1 MKKVVF
7 AFGRYNPPTVGHA
20 ELITYTVRLAQKNG
34 AEHRIYTSQ
43 SHDPSKNPLAP
54 KQKMAFLRQIFPGV
68 NFVDDPA
75 MKTAF
80 AICRKLADE
89 GYEDVTFVVGDDRVS
104 EFRASFSKY
113 IKPKTAKDFNPKIH
127 YPFKKFQVVSSGS
140 RKQGISGTALR
151 AAVRKGDFATFAKA
165 SAARDKTL
173 AKKIFTATKKNLAE
187 EYVDEASQREVVKLL
202 STRGWK
208 LHRRGTNHDI
218 YSHEKGSRH
227 ITVPRHGG
235 ELDRRLSK
243 EIDKQ
248 TVRYIREEMSRKDF
262 SNHLNSFIDFCCDKL
277 SIKDK
282 PTLKFK
288 EPADQGEQ
296 PSFAAYAPGAR
307 EVYVMSKNRHPMDIF
322 RSVAHELVHH
332 KQNEDGRI
340 GKDIAKEGAT
350 GSDIENEANSRA
362 GELMRWYGKANPAAF
377 SMSYVTENKAIVLA
391 GVPGSG
397 KDKILKE
404 TILPFGFSEI
414 SSETYTTPSDRLIVV
429 NGTSNYE
436 RIRFIKEDLEKAGYE
451 TIMVFVN
458 TSNDV
463 SRQRNEA
470 RAEKGGRVI
479 NEAVRYTKWKNAQDT
494 LDRYDDLFERVFV
507 IQNDLDLNQSQE
519 VIQETHHK
527 LVEMVSED
535 IRQFALSESDR
546 RFENML
552 NEMDTGLMPSSRN
565 IIDKRNDNS
574 SSAKDD
580 TVYTKDWRRN
590 NVTTPSPEDRF
601 GAKTPENTTPK
612 VDTQRGAYGATP
624 EVKGTIST
632 FRGVNRTPILET
644 GGAGNWGT
652 SKLADKYKSDTPG
665 QIPGKNLEMGYFQ
678 YAKTKA
684 PQVKVFG
691 NLPKQAD
698 RVGQTYTSAKNPSFV
713 GDITSDQN
721 AFSIGDPL
729 TNWSAIDRW
738 SMREETR
745 NKFKAR
751 YGKLAEQKIKETAA
765 KLRRESIF
773 DAPIGVT
780 PNAGNASDDGRPDI
794 NAEFEKMAIMKPRRK
809 LNKKK

>member
-1 MKKVVF
+1 MKKIVF
-7 AFGRYNPPTVGHA
+7 TFGRYNPPTSGHA
-20 ELITYTVRLAQKNG
+20 ELITYAVKLAQRTG
-34 AEHRIYTSQ
+34 ADHRIYTSQ

-68 NFVDDPA
+68 NFVDDSA

-80 AICRKLADE
+80 IICRKLADE
-89 GYEDVTFVVGDDRVS
+89 GYEDVTFVVGDDRVADFKS
-104 EFRASFSKY
+104 QMSKY
-113 IKPKTAKDFNPKIH
+113 VKPKTAKDFNPKIH
-127 YPFKKFQVVSSGS
+127 YPFKKFQVVSSGA
-140 RKQGISGTALR
+140 RKQGISGTDLR

-173 AKKIFTATKKNLAE
+173 ARKIFTATRAQLKEQMLYE
-187 EYVDEASQREVVKLL
+187 EL
-202 STRGWK
+202 
-208 LHRRGTNHDI
+208 
-218 YSHEKGSRH
+218 
-227 ITVPRHGG
+227 
-235 ELDRRLSK
+235 
-243 EIDKQ
+243 
-248 TVRYIREEMSRKDF
+248 SRKDF
-262 SNHLNSFIDFCCDKL
+262 TNHLNSFLDFCCDKL

-282 PTLKFK
+282 PSLKFK
-288 EPADQGEQ
+288 EPTDQGEQ

-307 EVYVMSKNRHPMDIF
+307 EVHVMSKNRHPMDIF

-362 GELMRWYGKANPAAF
+362 GELMRWYGKANPASF

-404 TILPFGFSEI
+404 TILPFGFTEI
-414 SSETYTTPSDRLIVV
+414 SSETYTRPSDRLIVV

-436 RIRFIKEDLEKAGYE
+436 RIRFIKEDLEKDGYE

-470 RAEKGGRVI
+470 RADKGGRVI

-494 LDRYDDLFERVFV
+494 LDRYDDLFEKV
-507 IQNDLDLNQSQE
+507 IVVQNDLDLNQSIE

-535 IRQFALSESDR
+535 IRQFSLAPVDKK
-546 RFENML
+546 FENML
-552 NEMDTGLMPSSRN
+552 EG
-565 IIDKRNDNS
+565 
-574 SSAKDD
+574 
-580 TVYTKDWRRN
+580 YTDFSVN
-590 NVTTPSPEDRF
+590 NRQNP
-601 GAKTPENTTPK
+601 
-612 VDTQRGAYGATP
+612 
-624 EVKGTIST
+624 
-632 FRGVNRTPILET
+632 T

-652 SKLADKYKSDTPG
+652 SKLADRYKADTPG
-665 QIPGKNLEMGYFQ
+665 QIPGKNIEMGYYQ
-678 YAKTKA
+678 PK
-684 PQVKVFG
+684 VKVFG

-721 AFSIGDPL
+721 TFIPNEPMAQW
-729 TNWSAIDRW
+729 TAIDRW
-738 SMREETR
+738 AMREETR
-745 NKFKAR
+745 NRFKAK
-751 YGKLAEQKIKETAA
+751 YGYLAEQKMRETIARLKTEGMYEPYGSSGFTGA
-765 KLRRESIF
+765 
-773 DAPIGVT
+773 T

>member
-7 AFGRYNPPTVGHA
+7 AFGRYNPPTTGHA
-20 ELITYTVRLAQKNG
+20 ELITYTVRLAQRTG
-34 AEHRIYTSQ
+34 ADHRIYTSQ
-43 SHDPSKNPLAP
+43 SHDASKNPLSAA
-54 KQKMAFLRQIFPGV
+54 QKIGFLRQIFPGV
-68 NFVDDPA
+68 NFVADA
-75 MKTAF
+75 SMKTAF

-89 GYEDVTFVVGDDRVS
+89 GYEDVTFVVGDDRLVDFKS
-104 EFRASFSKY
+104 QMSKY
-113 IKPKTAKDFNPKIH
+113 VKPKTAKDYNPKIH

-140 RKQGISGTALR
+140 RKQGISGTDLR

-165 SAARDKTL
+165 SAAKDKTL
-173 AKKIFTATKKNLAE
+173 ARKIFTATRAQLKEQMLYE
-187 EYVDEASQREVVKLL
+187 EL
-202 STRGWK
+202 
-208 LHRRGTNHDI
+208 
-218 YSHEKGSRH
+218 
-227 ITVPRHGG
+227 
-235 ELDRRLSK
+235 
-243 EIDKQ
+243 
-248 TVRYIREEMSRKDF
+248 SRKDF
-262 SNHLNSFIDFCCDKL
+262 TGHLNSFMDFCCDKL

-282 PTLKFK
+282 PSLKFK
-288 EPADQGEQ
+288 EPTDQGEQ

-307 EVYVMSKNRHPMDIF
+307 EVHVMSKNRHPMDIF

-332 KQNEDGRI
+332 KQNEEGRI

-362 GELMRWYGKANPAAF
+362 GELMRWYGKANPQCF

-404 TILPFGFSEI
+404 TILPFGFTEI
-414 SSETYTTPSDRLIVV
+414 SSETYTRPSDRLIVV

-470 RAEKGGRVI
+470 RADKGGRVI

-494 LDRYDDLFERVFV
+494 LDRYDDLFEKV
-507 IQNDLDLNQSQE
+507 IVVQNDLDLNQSIE

-535 IRQFALSESDR
+535 IRQFSLAPVDKK
-546 RFENML
+546 FENML
-552 NEMDTGLMPSSRN
+552 EG
-565 IIDKRNDNS
+565 
-574 SSAKDD
+574 
-580 TVYTKDWRRN
+580 YTDFSVN
-590 NVTTPSPEDRF
+590 NRQNP
-601 GAKTPENTTPK
+601 
-612 VDTQRGAYGATP
+612 
-624 EVKGTIST
+624 
-632 FRGVNRTPILET
+632 T

-652 SKLADKYKSDTPG
+652 SKLADRYKSDTPG
-665 QIPGKNLEMGYFQ
+665 QIPGKNLEMGYYQ
-678 YAKTKA
+678 PKEKIT
-684 PQVKVFG
+684 VFG
-691 NLPKQAD
+691 NLPKKAD
-698 RVGQTYTSAKNPSFV
+698 RLGPTATSAKNPSFV

-721 AFSIGDPL
+721 AFSIGEPL
-729 TNWSAIDRW
+729 SNWSPIDRW
-738 SMREETR
+738 AMREETR
-745 NKFKAR
+745 NRFKAK
-751 YGKLAEQKIKETAA
+751 YGHLAEQKIKETAD
-765 KLRRESIF
+765 KLRREANYDISSSSGF
-773 DAPIGVT
+773 IGAT

>member
-7 AFGRYNPPTVGHA
+7 AFGRYNPPTTGHA
-20 ELITYTVRLAQKNG
+20 ELITYTVRLAQRTG
-34 AEHRIYTSQ
+34 ADHRIYTSQ
-43 SHDPSKNPLAP
+43 SHDASKNPLSAA
-54 KQKMAFLRQIFPGV
+54 QKIGFLRQIFPGV
-68 NFVDDPA
+68 NFVADA
-75 MKTAF
+75 SMKTAF

-89 GYEDVTFVVGDDRVS
+89 GYEDVTFVVGDDRLVDFKS
-104 EFRASFSKY
+104 QMSKY
-113 IKPKTAKDFNPKIH
+113 VKPKTAKDYNPKIH

-140 RKQGISGTALR
+140 RKQGISGTDLR

-165 SAARDKTL
+165 SAAKDKTL
-173 AKKIFTATKKNLAE
+173 ARKIFTATRAQLKEQMLYE
-187 EYVDEASQREVVKLL
+187 EL
-202 STRGWK
+202 
-208 LHRRGTNHDI
+208 
-218 YSHEKGSRH
+218 
-227 ITVPRHGG
+227 
-235 ELDRRLSK
+235 
-243 EIDKQ
+243 
-248 TVRYIREEMSRKDF
+248 SRKDF
-262 SNHLNSFIDFCCDKL
+262 TGHLNSFMDFCCDKL

-282 PTLKFK
+282 PSLKFK
-288 EPADQGEQ
+288 EPTDQGEQ

-307 EVYVMSKNRHPMDIF
+307 EVHVMSKNRHPMDIF

-332 KQNEDGRI
+332 KQNEEGRI

-362 GELMRWYGKANPAAF
+362 GELMRWYGKANPSAF

-404 TILPFGFSEI
+404 TILPFGFTEI
-414 SSETYTTPSDRLIVV
+414 SSETYTRPSDRLIVV

-470 RAEKGGRVI
+470 RADKGGRVI

-494 LDRYDDLFERVFV
+494 LDRYDDLFEKV
-507 IQNDLDLNQSQE
+507 IVVQNDLDLNQSIE

-535 IRQFALSESDR
+535 IRQFSLAPVDKK
-546 RFENML
+546 FENML
-552 NEMDTGLMPSSRN
+552 ER
-565 IIDKRNDNS
+565 
-574 SSAKDD
+574 
-580 TVYTKDWRRN
+580 YTDFSVN
-590 NVTTPSPEDRF
+590 NRQNP
-601 GAKTPENTTPK
+601 
-612 VDTQRGAYGATP
+612 
-624 EVKGTIST
+624 
-632 FRGVNRTPILET
+632 T

-652 SKLADKYKSDTPG
+652 SKLADRYKADTPG
-665 QIPGKNLEMGYFQ
+665 QIPGKNLEMGYYQ
-678 YAKTKA
+678 PKEKIT
-684 PQVKVFG
+684 VFG
-691 NLPKQAD
+691 NLPKKAD
-698 RVGQTYTSAKNPSFV
+698 RLGPTATSAKNPSFV

-721 AFSIGDPL
+721 AFSIGEPL
-729 TNWSAIDRW
+729 SNWSPIDRW
-738 SMREETR
+738 AMREETR
-745 NKFKAR
+745 TRFKAK
-751 YGKLAEQKIKETAA
+751 YGHLAEQKIKETAD
-765 KLRRESIF
+765 KLRREANYDISSSSGF
-773 DAPIGVT
+773 IGAT

>member
-7 AFGRYNPPTVGHA
+7 AFGRYNPPTTGHA
-20 ELITYTVRLAQKNG
+20 ELITYTVRLAQRTG
-34 AEHRIYTSQ
+34 ADHRIYTSQ
-43 SHDPSKNPLAP
+43 SHDASKNPLSAA
-54 KQKMAFLRQIFPGV
+54 QKIGFLRQIFPGV
-68 NFVDDPA
+68 NFVADA
-75 MKTAF
+75 SMKTAF

-89 GYEDVTFVVGDDRVS
+89 GYEDVTFVVGDDRLVDFKS
-104 EFRASFSKY
+104 QMSKY
-113 IKPKTAKDFNPKIH
+113 VKPKTAKDYNPKIH

-140 RKQGISGTALR
+140 RKQGISGTDLR

-165 SAARDKTL
+165 SAAKDKTL
-173 AKKIFTATKKNLAE
+173 ARKIFTATRAQLKEQMLYE
-187 EYVDEASQREVVKLL
+187 EL
-202 STRGWK
+202 
-208 LHRRGTNHDI
+208 
-218 YSHEKGSRH
+218 
-227 ITVPRHGG
+227 
-235 ELDRRLSK
+235 
-243 EIDKQ
+243 
-248 TVRYIREEMSRKDF
+248 SRKDF
-262 SNHLNSFIDFCCDKL
+262 TGHLNSFMDFCCDKL

-282 PTLKFK
+282 PSLKFK
-288 EPADQGEQ
+288 EPTDQGEQ

-307 EVYVMSKNRHPMDIF
+307 EVHVMSKNRHPMDIF

-332 KQNEDGRI
+332 KQNEEGRI

-362 GELMRWYGKANPAAF
+362 GELMRWYGKANPQCF

-404 TILPFGFSEI
+404 TILPFGFTEI
-414 SSETYTTPSDRLIVV
+414 SSETYTRPSDRLIVV

-470 RAEKGGRVI
+470 RADKGGRVI

-494 LDRYDDLFERVFV
+494 LDRYDDLFEKV
-507 IQNDLDLNQSQE
+507 IVVQNDLDLNQSLE
-519 VIQETHHK
+519 VIQDTHHK

-535 IRQFALSESDR
+535 IRQFSLAPVDKK
-546 RFENML
+546 FENML
-552 NEMDTGLMPSSRN
+552 EG
-565 IIDKRNDNS
+565 
-574 SSAKDD
+574 
-580 TVYTKDWRRN
+580 YTDFSVN
-590 NVTTPSPEDRF
+590 NRQNP
-601 GAKTPENTTPK
+601 
-612 VDTQRGAYGATP
+612 
-624 EVKGTIST
+624 
-632 FRGVNRTPILET
+632 T

-652 SKLADKYKSDTPG
+652 SKLADRYKSDTPG
-665 QIPGKNLEMGYFQ
+665 QIPGKNLEMGYYQ
-678 YAKTKA
+678 PKEK
-684 PQVKVFG
+684 VKVFG
-691 NLPKQAD
+691 NLPKKAD

-721 AFSIGDPL
+721 AFSIGEPL
-729 TNWSAIDRW
+729 SNWSPIDRW
-738 SMREETR
+738 AMREETR
-745 NKFKAR
+745 NRFKAK
-751 YGKLAEQKIKETAA
+751 YGHLAEQKIKETAD
-765 KLRRESIF
+765 KLRREANYDISSSSGF
-773 DAPIGVT
+773 IGAT

>member
-113 IKPKTAKDFNPKIH
+113 VKPKTAKDFNPKIH

-173 AKKIFTATKKNLAE
+173 AKKIFTATKQNLAE
-187 EYVDEASQREVVKLL
+187 EYVDEASQREITKLL

-262 SNHLNSFIDFCCDKL
+262 SNHLNSFLDFCCDKL

-288 EPADQGEQ
+288 EPSDQGEQ

-404 TILPFGFSEI
+404 TILPFGFTEI

-507 IQNDLDLNQSQE
+507 VQNDLDLNQSQD
-519 VIQETHHK
+519 VIKETHHK
-527 LVEMVSED
+527 LVELVSED
-535 IRQFALSESDR
+535 IRQFALAPVDKQ
-546 RFENML
+546 FENML
-552 NEMDTGLMPSSRN
+552 EG
-565 IIDKRNDNS
+565 
-574 SSAKDD
+574 
-580 TVYTKDWRRN
+580 YTDFSVN
-590 NVTTPSPEDRF
+590 NRKNP
-601 GAKTPENTTPK
+601 
-612 VDTQRGAYGATP
+612 
-624 EVKGTIST
+624 
-632 FRGVNRTPILET
+632 T

-698 RVGQTYTSAKNPSFV
+698 RVGQTFTSAKNPSFV

-721 AFSIGDPL
+721 AFSIGEPL

-751 YGKLAEQKIKETAA
+751 YGKLAEQKIKETAE
-765 KLRRESIF
+765 KLRKESLYDPL
-773 DAPIGVT
+773 DAPVGVT

-794 NAEFEKMAIMKPRRK
+794 NAKFELMSIAKNSRK

>member
-1 MKKVVF
+1 MKKIVF
-7 AFGRYNPPTVGHA
+7 TFGRYNPPTSGHA
-20 ELITYTVRLAQKNG
+20 ELITYAVKLAQRTG
-34 AEHRIYTSQ
+34 ADHRIYTSQ

-54 KQKMAFLRQIFPGV
+54 RQKMAFLRQIFPGV
-68 NFVDDPA
+68 NFVDDSA

-80 AICRKLADE
+80 IICRKLADE
-89 GYEDVTFVVGDDRVS
+89 GYEDVTFVVGDDRVADFKS
-104 EFRASFSKY
+104 QMAKY
-113 IKPKTAKDFNPKIH
+113 VKPKTAKDFNPKIH
-127 YPFKKFQVVSSGS
+127 YPFKKFQVVSSGA
-140 RKQGISGTALR
+140 RKQGISGTDLR

-165 SAARDKTL
+165 SAAKDKTL
-173 AKKIFTATKKNLAE
+173 ARKIFTATRAQLKEQMLYE
-187 EYVDEASQREVVKLL
+187 EL
-202 STRGWK
+202 
-208 LHRRGTNHDI
+208 
-218 YSHEKGSRH
+218 
-227 ITVPRHGG
+227 
-235 ELDRRLSK
+235 
-243 EIDKQ
+243 
-248 TVRYIREEMSRKDF
+248 SRKDF
-262 SNHLNSFIDFCCDKL
+262 TGHLNSFMDFCCDKL

-282 PTLKFK
+282 PSLKFK
-288 EPADQGEQ
+288 EPTDQGEQ

-307 EVYVMSKNRHPMDIF
+307 EVHVMSKNRHPMDIF

-332 KQNEDGRI
+332 KQNEEGRI

-362 GELMRWYGKANPAAF
+362 GELMRWYGKAFPASF

-404 TILPFGFSEI
+404 TILPFGFTEI
-414 SSETYTTPSDRLIVV
+414 SSETYTRPSDRLIVV

-470 RAEKGGRVI
+470 RADKGGRVI

-494 LDRYDDLFERVFV
+494 LDRYDDLFEKV
-507 IQNDLDLNQSQE
+507 IVVQNDLDLNQSIE

-535 IRQFALSESDR
+535 IRQFSLAPVDKK
-546 RFENML
+546 FENML
-552 NEMDTGLMPSSRN
+552 EG
-565 IIDKRNDNS
+565 
-574 SSAKDD
+574 
-580 TVYTKDWRRN
+580 YTDFSVN
-590 NVTTPSPEDRF
+590 NRQNP
-601 GAKTPENTTPK
+601 
-612 VDTQRGAYGATP
+612 
-624 EVKGTIST
+624 
-632 FRGVNRTPILET
+632 T

-652 SKLADKYKSDTPG
+652 SKLADRYKSDTPG
-665 QIPGKNLEMGYFQ
+665 QIPGKNLEMGYYQ
-678 YAKTKA
+678 PK
-684 PQVKVFG
+684 VKVFG

-721 AFSIGDPL
+721 TFIPNEPMAQW
-729 TNWSAIDRW
+729 TAIDRW
-738 SMREETR
+738 AMREETR
-745 NKFKAR
+745 NRFKAK
-751 YGKLAEQKIKETAA
+751 YGYLAEQKMRETIARLKTEGMYEPYGSSGFTGA
-765 KLRRESIF
+765 
-773 DAPIGVT
+773 T